1 MKIDVKLWYNL
12 QFLPTRRHRK
22 SRTAVLSEMVDVE
35 IREMTEETFPVAFI
49 VKDYQSVYEGAK
61 QRDDFKGNGD
71 FVIFPEEVRS
81 DGTTLY
87 TPERVGWGS
96 AISTEFKKM
105 DWLQNKLQLRNPCIP
120 AANDLFSD
128 KSIVIHSSFEDEKN
142 RLQQKASDYVLYD
155 GKIWS
160 KCGEPRYVVMTF
172 GLGHNHGGT
181 ALMLSYGYN
190 PNISSKC
197 YFSALKKKEALEAA
211 RSTAI
216 RRGDSES
223 VSEFDPANFKKDI
236 EVLLPEMVKVNP
248 SKEAGPGDP
257 FLNELK
263 VITEASESI
272 LEAGLLSILA
282 TKAAR

>member
-22 SRTAVLSEMVDVE
+22 PRTAVLSEMVDVE
-35 IREMTEETFPVAFI
+35 IREMAEENFPVAFI
-49 VKDYQSVYEGAK
+49 VKEYKSVYEGAK
-61 QRDDFKGNGD
+61 QHDDFNGNGD
-71 FVIFPEEVRS
+71 FVIFPEEFRS
-81 DGTTLY
+81 DGTNLY
-87 TPERVGWGS
+87 SPERVSWGS
-96 AISTEFKKM
+96 AISTEFKAM
-105 DWLQNKLQLRNPCIP
+105 NCLQSELQLRNPCIL
-120 AANDLFSD
+120 ADNNLFSD
-128 KSIVIHSSFEDEKN
+128 KSIVIHSSFEDEKK
-142 RLQQKASDYVLYD
+142 RLQQKASEYVLYD

-197 YFSALKKKEALEAA
+197 YFNALEKKEALEAA

-216 RRGDSES
+216 RRGDTDS
-223 VSEFDPANFKKDI
+223 VSRFDNFKEDI

-257 FLNELK
+257 FLNKLEG
-263 VITEASESI
+263 ITEASGSI

-282 TKAAR
+282 TKAK